1 MYRYDLR
8 LDSNE
13 LEGEYRV
20 LAVSYRE
27 MGVSG

>member
-13 LEGEYRV
+13 LEGGYCV
-20 LAVSYRE
+20 LAVSYHE
-27 MGVSG
+27 MSG